1 MSENGEEKK
10 FNLELT
16 DFLKK
21 KTKELGMKIKEH
33 KHRLIFCK
41 TNLNWTC
48 NECNSE
54 KSKTEPRLFCSICD
68 YNVYNSCH
76 IILDGFVINAKKS
89 LMERYGHFI
98 VQNVIMTFA
107 LIALKMKV

>member
-1 MSENGEEKK
+1 MNIDLRIVEQK
-10 FNLELT
+10 
-16 DFLKK
+16 D
-21 KTKELGMKIKEH
+21 H
-33 KHRLIFCK
+33 
-41 TNLNWTC
+41 
-48 NECNSE
+48 
-54 KSKTEPRLFCSICD
+54 
-68 YNVYNSCH
+68 H